1 MAATMKAI
9 MNARENNQSSATT
22 RERRLAQLKPV
33 VVGNLKKAF
42 PNNKEVTD
50 NLEAIF
56 DLFAKKAPFVPDDK
70 TRDLGSSFLNEASRD
85 VKSCNLLN
93 SKKVYP
99 HAVYH
104 LQQAVEKSV
113 KGYVLLEGYFNV
125 TELREIATHRS
136 PLVMMK
142 ATLERTGI
150 KGLAE
155 ISKDTTLKNKIEA
168 AEATMSSEEKR
179 IEIAEISQKEIK
191 GLCSQI
197 EEYRKMGC
205 LLESSFSDGLT
216 GIGFG
221 LTPTSLF
228 QSVSAMVAL
237 LILAIITF
245 PHEAYTRYPD
255 PDGKM
260 SPDNYEKKLGIVCE
274 APRMVR
280 LLEKEIRNLQKLYER
295 KAPNMNSLK
304 RTTESKS

>member
-1 MAATMKAI
+1 
-9 MNARENNQSSATT
+9 MNARENTQNNNATT

-33 VVGNLKKAF
+33 VVDSLKKAF

-56 DLFAKKAPFVPDDK
+56 DLFARKAPFVPDDK

-85 VKSCNLLN
+85 VKSCKLLN

-125 TELREIATHRS
+125 TELKEITTHRS

-168 AEATMSSEEKR
+168 AEATIADEGKR
-179 IEIAEISQKEIK
+179 IEVAKISQAEIQ

-197 EEYRKMGC
+197 EEYRKMGY
-205 LLESSFSDGLT
+205 LLESVFTDGLT
-216 GIGFG
+216 RIGFG
-221 LTPTSLF
+221 PAPTSLF
-228 QSVSAMVAL
+228 QSVSAMVTVMT
-237 LILAIITF
+237 LAIITF

-260 SPDNYEKKLGIVCE
+260 SPDNYDRKLGIVCE
-274 APRMVR
+274 TPRMVR

-295 KAPNMNSLK
+295 KAQK
-304 RTTESKS
+304 